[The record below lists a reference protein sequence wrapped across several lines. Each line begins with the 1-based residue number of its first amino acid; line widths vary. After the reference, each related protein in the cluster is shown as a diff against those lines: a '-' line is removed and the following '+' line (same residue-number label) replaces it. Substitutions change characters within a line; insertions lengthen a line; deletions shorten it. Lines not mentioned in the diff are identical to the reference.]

1 LLIKIQILNLMIE
14 SNTYSKLLSNFIT
27 KEIPIEEIVFK
38 EVFFEKVETK
48 TRLKGQELLKLGLF
62 DPNLFQKHD
71 LFQMQ
76 LKTTI
81 SYIIF

>member
-1 LLIKIQILNLMIE
+1 
-14 SNTYSKLLSNFIT
+14 
-27 KEIPIEEIVFK
+27 
-38 EVFFEKVETK
+38 VFFEKVETK

-62 DPNLFQKHD
+62 DPNLFQKQD